1 MNYQT
6 IKKCPLLSNYHSIY
20 YFFNQCLKSAEN
32 NFYKKNIKSKI
43 CPLGC
48 RIFAHGNGKFTL

>member
-1 MNYQT
+1 
-6 IKKCPLLSNYHSIY
+6 
-20 YFFNQCLKSAEN
+20 LKGYEN
-32 NFYKKNIKSKI
+32 NFYKKIIKSKI